1 MFLQYER
8 LAALCMQYDFGS
20 ALKLRYGTALYRN
33 GEIIGGCYL
42 NFDVELAGAYTLPFN

>member
-8 LAALCMQYDFGS
+8 LAALCMLYGFGS
-20 ALKLRYGTALYRN
+20 ALKLRFGTTLYRN
-33 GEIIGGCYL
+33 GKIIGGCYL

>member
-8 LAALCMQYDFGS
+8 LAALCMQYGFGS
-20 ALKLRYGTALYRN
+20 ALKLRFGTALYRN
-33 GEIIGGCYL
+33 GENIGDCYL

>member
-8 LAALCMQYDFGS
+8 LAALCMQYGFSS
-20 ALKLRYGTALYRN
+20 ALKLRFGTALYRN

>member
-8 LAALCMQYDFGS
+8 LAALCMQYGFSS
-20 ALKLRYGTALYRN
+20 ALKLRFGTVLYRN

-42 NFDVELAGAYTLPFN
+42 NFDVELAGVYTLPFN